1 MIFCPPHGSSYEEAR
16 TKCTRQS
23 VVNSLWRSVVRI
35 RRVRAS
41 GNQKPS
47 ICFVAL
53 DNYAALVDDP
63 VYGHIGGAEIQQT
76 IIGKSLAKRGYRVS
90 FITLDHGQDPEIEI
104 DAMRI
109 LKAYDPSVGIRI
121 LRFLHP
127 RCTRLWRAMREA
139 DADIYY
145 QRTQDSITGIVAAFC
160 RRYDKKFVF
169 AVAHDYDCLSDARYF
184 PQRHARVLY
193 HYGLRRANLVVAQTM
208 TQQRLLRRNFGVDS
222 ALIPNCAPDY
232 GASMCDVGTNR
243 PARGSG
249 VLWIG
254 AFKSAKRLELL
265 LDVAG
270 QLGGIPFDV
279 VGDGDRES
287 KYVQGLRTR
296 AEAMPNVRL
305 HGNVPHEGV
314 KQFYQQAA
322 VLVCTSRAE
331 GFPNIFIEAWAQ
343 GLPVVSTFDPDDLI
357 ARKNIGFVAPD
368 VAGLV
373 SGVRT
378 LLGEPNL
385 WRQISAAA
393 RKYYLEN
400 HTVDAVMPRYERA
413 FEEIMNQTQNV
424 TV

>member
-1 MIFCPPHGSSYEEAR
+1 MSKRPHS
-16 TKCTRQS
+16 
-23 VVNSLWRSVVRI
+23 NH
-35 RRVRAS
+35 
-41 GNQKPS
+41 KPS

-53 DNYAALVDDP
+53 DNFAALMDNP
-63 VYGHIGGAEIQQT
+63 QYGHIGGAEIQQA
-76 IIGKSLAKRGYRVS
+76 IVGRSLAKRGYRVS
-90 FITLDHGQDPEIEI
+90 FITLDHGQGAEIEI
-104 DAMRI
+104 DTMRI

-127 RCTRLWRAMREA
+127 RCTHLWGAMSEA

-160 RRYDKKFVF
+160 RWHHKKFVF
-169 AVAHDYDCLSDARYF
+169 AVAHDYDCISDARYF

-193 HYGLRRANLVVAQTM
+193 HYGLRRANLVIAQTI
-208 TQQRLLRRNFGVDS
+208 TQQRLLRRNFGIDS
-222 ALIPNCAPDY
+222 DLIPNCAPDY

-265 LDVAG
+265 LDVAE
-270 QLGGIPFDV
+270 QLGGTEFDV

-287 KYVQGLRTR
+287 KYVQGLLTR
-296 AEAMPNVRL
+296 AEAMPSVRL

-314 KQFYQQAA
+314 KQFYHQAA

-331 GFPNIFIEAWAQ
+331 GFPNIFLEAWAQ

-378 LLGEPNL
+378 FLSDPDRWQRTSE
-385 WRQISAAA
+385 AA
-393 RKYYLEN
+393 RQYYLEN
-400 HTVDAVMPRYERA
+400 HTVDAVMPRYEKVFR
-413 FEEIMNQTQNV
+413 EIVNPTQKV
-424 TV
+424 TVKK